1 MLGRAGQEFNFPLI
15 MGGLL
20 TFVPDFQGV
29 NSAGF
34 FNLQGYLDLV
44 GNIGAELLDGSG
56 QGEMRN
62 YPRLAP

>member
-1 MLGRAGQEFNFPLI
+1 

-34 FNLQGYLDLV
+34 FNLQGYLVLV
-44 GNIGAELLDGSG
+44 GNIGAELLDG
-56 QGEMRN
+56 
-62 YPRLAP
+62 